1 MLANLIKSNLF
12 SIIKIVILTL
22 AFSGLGVWTLSFIN
36 NELVNLKE
44 FNAPLAV
51 KFIVVLLLFFLS
63 AIAANISLTNFG
75 HKFIY

>member
-1 MLANLIKSNLF
+1 MLAILIKSNLF

-44 FNAPLAV
+44 FDALVAA
-51 KFIVVLLLFFLS
+51 KFIAV
-63 AIAANISLTNFG
+63 
-75 HKFIY
+75 

>member
-44 FNAPLAV
+44 FDAFVAV
-51 KFIVVLLLFFLS
+51 KFIAILVLFF
-63 AIAANISLTNFG
+63 
-75 HKFIY
+75 

>member
-1 MLANLIKSNLF
+1 MLVNLIKSNLF

-44 FNAPLAV
+44 FNALLAV

-63 AIAANISLTNFG
+63 AIAANISLTNF
-75 HKFIY
+75 

>member
-1 MLANLIKSNLF
+1 M
-12 SIIKIVILTL
+12 ILTL

-51 KFIVVLLLFFLS
+51 KFIVVLLLFF
-63 AIAANISLTNFG
+63 
-75 HKFIY
+75 

>member
-12 SIIKIVILTL
+12 SIVKIVILTL

-44 FNAPLAV
+44 FDAFVAV
-51 KFIVVLLLFFLS
+51 KFIVVLLLFF
-63 AIAANISLTNFG
+63 
-75 HKFIY
+75 

>member
-1 MLANLIKSNLF
+1 MLVNLIKSNLF

-44 FNAPLAV
+44 FDALVAT
-51 KFIVVLLLFFLS
+51 KFIVVLLLFF
-63 AIAANISLTNFG
+63 
-75 HKFIY
+75 

>member
-1 MLANLIKSNLF
+1 MLVNLIKSNLF

-44 FNAPLAV
+44 FNALVAV
-51 KFIVVLLLFFLS
+51 KFIVVLLLFFAS
-63 AIAANISLTNFG
+63 AITANI
-75 HKFIY
+75 

>member
-44 FNAPLAV
+44 FDAFVAV
-51 KFIVVLLLFFLS
+51 KFIVVLLLFFS
-63 AIAANISLTNFG
+63 KRHSCKHLTY
-75 HKFIY
+75 KFRT

>member
-1 MLANLIKSNLF
+1 MLSNLIKSNLF

-44 FNAPLAV
+44 FDAFVAV
-51 KFIVVLLLFFLS
+51 KFIVVLLLFF
-63 AIAANISLTNFG
+63 
-75 HKFIY
+75 

>member
-44 FNAPLAV
+44 FDAFVAV
-51 KFIVVLLLFFLS
+51 KFIAILILFFIS

-75 HKFIY
+75 HKFDI